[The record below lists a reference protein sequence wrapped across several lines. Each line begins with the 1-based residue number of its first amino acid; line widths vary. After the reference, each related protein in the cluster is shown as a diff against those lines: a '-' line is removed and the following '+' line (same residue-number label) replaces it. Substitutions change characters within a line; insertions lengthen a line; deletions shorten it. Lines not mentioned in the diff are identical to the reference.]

1 MGSSYI
7 EGFKDIVSEEQRLE
21 IHLRYNHYP
30 PIHNIFI
37 PVAQKAI
44 KLAQQ
49 AIDEENNEL
58 CNEIIDLPNGKKLS
72 VYKIIEGLH
81 LDSFLEDNE

>member
-1 MGSSYI
+1 MGNTYI
-7 EGFKDIVSEEQRLE
+7 EGFKNVITEEQRLY

-30 PIHNIFI
+30 PIHKVFI
-37 PVAQKAI
+37 PSAQKAI

-49 AIDEENNEL
+49 AIDEEKNEL
-58 CNEIIDLPNGKKLS
+58 WNKIIKLPNGKQLS

-81 LDSFLEDNE
+81 LDSFLE